1 MPDSSGPIQVIKT
14 SCSRMDHGGCGL
26 LVAVSEGRI
35 QHIKG
40 DPGSP
45 ISHGYICPKGLAS
58 ADRTGHPDRLMTPL
72 LRQGARGE
80 GRWKPISWSEA
91 LSRMAEALNR
101 IRKEYGPQA
110 VAFAQGAPK
119 GLEHFVMIRLA
130 NCFGSPN
137 VTGPQNVCHMPRE
150 LAGMMTVGFFPV
162 PDYDSDTGLILNWG
176 SNLLRSNEEGII
188 SLQLMKALKK
198 GADLIV
204 IDPRKTHLA
213 EIAQSHLQLKP
224 GSDGAL
230 ALGLLQVIIREGLY
244 DRAFVEQWTT
254 GFEALKEWVKDYTP
268 ERVSDLTWLSP
279 DEIMHTAW
287 IYATSRP
294 ALIQWGNAIEHTAN
308 SFQTCRA
315 LLALMA
321 ITGNL
326 DRPGGNIMPSM
337 PPVARLADF
346 VKAQLLPDKVQK
358 MISRVSRIAPNFM
371 IVPPP
376 LVIRAILTGQPYP
389 VKAMVT
395 QVSNPLL
402 TYSDS
407 RQTFEALNRLDFLAV
422 SDIFM
427 TPTAALADIVLP
439 AATGF
444 EFDDIGH
451 YGLAHG
457 WIAARPKIVDPPGEA
472 WPDVKILSE
481 IGRTLGH
488 GEHFWEDYHQALDE
502 ALAPSGL
509 TYEQFKE
516 KGLLRGERAFKK
528 YEAKG
533 FKTPSKKVELF
544 SEQLRK
550 WGFDPLPSFSET
562 PEVSLEYPLL
572 ATGRKNPFF
581 FHSAYRQMKSLRARY
596 PDPRVEM
603 HPEAARIVGA
613 EDGEWVR
620 IVTHRGEIR
629 QRLGISD
636 RSDPRVVFVDY
647 GWWFPEAGPEPLFDW
662 DRANINVLTGNDVLG
677 REMATPNLRA
687 FPCRVEK
694 ISGA

>member
-1 MPDSSGPIQVIKT
+1 MPDSTGPIQVIKT

-26 LVAVSEGRI
+26 LVEVSEGRI

-58 ADRTGHPDRLMTPL
+58 SDRTGHPDRLRTPL

-91 LSRMAEALNR
+91 LGRMAEALNR

-162 PDYDSDTGLILNWG
+162 PDYDSDTALILNWG

-188 SLQLMKALKK
+188 SIQLMKTLKK

-279 DEIMHTAW
+279 DEIRHTAW

-321 ITGNL
+321 VTGNL
-326 DRPGGNIMPSM
+326 DRPGGNIMPTM

-376 LVIRAILTGQPYP
+376 LVLRAILTGQPYP

-395 QVSNPLL
+395 QVTNPLL
-402 TYSDS
+402 TYSDG
-407 RQTFEALNRLDFLAV
+407 RQTFDALNRLDFLAV

-488 GEHFWEDYHQALDE
+488 EEHFWEDYHQALDE

-516 KGLLRGERAFKK
+516 IGLLRGERAFKK

-572 ATGRKNPFF
+572 ATCRKNPFF
-581 FHSAYRQMKSLRARY
+581 FHSAYRQLKSLRARY

-603 HPEAARIVGA
+603 HPEAARIVGV

-620 IVTHRGEIR
+620 IVTSKGEIR
-629 QRLGISD
+629 QRVKISD
-636 RSDPRVVFVDY
+636 RSDSRVVFVDY
-647 GWWFPEAGPEPLFDW
+647 GWWFPEAGPESLFDW
-662 DRANINVLTGNDVLG
+662 DRANVNVLTSNDVLG

-694 ISGA
+694 ISEA